1 MTLPLEPRAAPGPAP
16 GLRAEG
22 LCQGYRGE
30 LRSCRRNIIINT
42 IIYKKYIMKDTTNY
56 YKLIEFSIK
65 ILRYTKDIGLKEVR
79 V

>member
-1 MTLPLEPRAAPGPAP
+1 
-16 GLRAEG
+16 
-22 LCQGYRGE
+22 
-30 LRSCRRNIIINT
+30 
-42 IIYKKYIMKDTTNY
+42 MKDTTNY